1 MDKAYYKKTS
11 RAPKGTGRKA
21 VINSIRIPNYI
32 KNSLDEWKNA
42 YEEKLQQKI
51 TYEQM
56 FTWWLDN
63 IGYTNECWDRDIR
76 EMVENKIINR
86 TNMFSSIQNLIEYL
100 NKKGKFWE
108 YCNNASVNLLQDEVI
123 QKSLLFLELEDMP
136 QLFRLFGYKKCKEI
150 FENNIKNKGKYYNKI
165 SFILE
170 SFYF

>member
-63 IGYTNECWDRDIR
+63 IGYSAEIGRASCR
-76 EMVENKIINR
+76 ERV
-86 TNMFSSIQNLIEYL
+86 
-100 NKKGKFWE
+100 
-108 YCNNASVNLLQDEVI
+108 
-123 QKSLLFLELEDMP
+123 
-136 QLFRLFGYKKCKEI
+136 
-150 FENNIKNKGKYYNKI
+150 
-165 SFILE
+165 
-170 SFYF
+170 